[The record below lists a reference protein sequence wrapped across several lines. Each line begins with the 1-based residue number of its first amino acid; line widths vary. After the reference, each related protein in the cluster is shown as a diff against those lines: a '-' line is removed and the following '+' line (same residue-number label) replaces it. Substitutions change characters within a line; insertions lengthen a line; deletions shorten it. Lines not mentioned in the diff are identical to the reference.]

1 MSDNRNAFSK
11 FGFVKTFILPALLIF
26 LVPVLSLI
34 FFIHAQRT
42 FDNRIRESVLSQIRT
57 DANLSAEERTKAIEF
72 FTNVPFSQ
80 LIRDPQFAEMVDAGT
95 RRDFATFRWMILLSL
110 LSIVMG
116 IGVFILAGICVLLSL
131 RSALVQYLSLSA
143 GWHVLRISG
152 ALQTVIQG
160 VLLVALSFWVTA
172 LWFERFYVKLIFAAG
187 ALAVMACVVVIV
199 AIFKR
204 VKSDFNVEGEVISP
218 NQSAPVWNK
227 LRAICE
233 QVGTAPP
240 DQVIAGIDN
249 NFFVTEHPVTVA
261 GQTYRGRTLFVSLSL
276 LKELQ
281 GTEADAVVAH
291 EMAHFSGQDTV
302 YSRKISPLLS
312 RYQHYLEAL
321 QSGPITLPIFYYMLC
336 FRALYEVSLGRL
348 SRQREFRADGIAVE
362 TTSPTAFAGA
372 LLRIAAYSKYRE
384 SVQDEL
390 FQQEQALA
398 TANISE
404 RIEQGFP
411 QYATAF
417 ASTTDIGQ
425 LATAHPFD
433 THPPLSQR
441 LAAIGLQFDSAEAS
455 SLLSRRPDQAWYRH
469 FDQADE
475 LEQRQWRE
483 FEERFRTYHEQT
495 LPYRFL
501 PETDDERAIVLK
513 SFPEVEVQ
521 GKEAALTIDFEKI
534 TYGNQWPE
542 PVRYSEIT
550 ELNLNEGTL
559 YIKFAREKKQSH
571 SIKMKVFEKRQQE
584 VLDTLNRYY
593 GRYVAARTYQQH
605 KAALAASSAQQTA
618 PHSAL

>member
-1 MSDNRNAFSK
+1 MSDNRTAFSK
-11 FGFVKTFILPALLIF
+11 FSFVKTFVLPALLIF
-26 LVPVLSLI
+26 LVPVLSLV

-42 FDNRIRESVLSQIRT
+42 FDSRIRESVLAQIKS
-57 DANLSAEERTKAIEF
+57 DANLSAEERAKAIDF
-72 FTNVPFSQ
+72 FTNVPFSR
-80 LIRDPQFAEMVDAGT
+80 LVRDPQFAEMVEPAT
-95 RRDFATFRWMILLSL
+95 RRDFATFRWMILLSV
-110 LSIVMG
+110 LSITMG
-116 IGVFILAGICVLLSL
+116 IGVFILAGVCVLLSL
-131 RSALVQYLSLSA
+131 RSALVQYLSLSV

-187 ALAVMACVVVIV
+187 ALAVMACLVVIF

-204 VKSDFNVEGEVISP
+204 VKNDFNVEGEVITQD
-218 NQSAPVWNK
+218 QSAPVWNK

-261 GQTYRGRTLFVSLSL
+261 GQTYRGRTLYVSLSL

-281 GTEADAVVAH
+281 GTEADAVLAH

-321 QSGPITLPIFYYMLC
+321 HSGPITLPIFYYMLC
-336 FRALYEVSLGRL
+336 FRALYEVSLSRL

-362 TTSPTAFAGA
+362 TTSPSAFAGA
-372 LLRIAAYSKYRE
+372 LLKIAAYSRYRE
-384 SVQDEL
+384 SVQEEL

-398 TANISE
+398 SANISE

-417 ASTTDIGQ
+417 ASDTDIGQ

-441 LAAIGLQFDSAEAS
+441 LEAIGTQFDSHEAQT
-455 SLLSRRPDQAWYRH
+455 LLSRRSDQAWYRH
-469 FDQADE
+469 FDHADE
-475 LEQRQWRE
+475 LERRQWRE

-501 PETDDERAIVLK
+501 PETEEELAIVLK
-513 SFPEVEVQ
+513 AFPEVQ
-521 GKEAALTIDFEKI
+521 IQAAKAAMTIDYEKI
-534 TYGNQWPE
+534 DYRTDGDEWPE
-542 PVRYSEIT
+542 PVLYREIT
-550 ELNLNEGTL
+550 ELNLNEGVL
-559 YIKFAREKKQSH
+559 RIKYERGKKQTH
-571 SIKMKVFEKRQQE
+571 SIKMKLFGNRQQE

-593 GRYVAARTYQQH
+593 GRYVSARAYQQH
-605 KAALAASSAQQTA
+605 KASTATSPAS
-618 PHSAL
+618 